1 MPRTKVPP
9 DEAARNRELMSQ
21 LALSLLTPMS
31 ISRGGWW
38 GRVARH
44 LSRATG
50 REWSTSTVSAVA
62 NGRRRMP
69 DAWAALLCPPPTAPA
84 CPGRETTP

>member
-9 DEAARNRELMSQ
+9 DEATRNRELMSQ

-31 ISRGGWW
+31 INRGGWW

-44 LSRATG
+44 MSRITG
-50 REWSTSTVSAVA
+50 REWSTATVSAVA

-69 DAWAALLCPPPTAPA
+69 VAWAALLCPPATAPD

>member
-9 DEAARNRELMSQ
+9 DEATRNRELMSQ

-31 ISRGGWW
+31 INRGGWW

-44 LSRATG
+44 MSRIPG
-50 REWSTSTVSAVA
+50 REWSTATVSAVA

-69 DAWAALLCPPPTAPA
+69 VAWAALLCPPATAPD